1 MNLSPR
7 AEQPLEIQHARRSHY
22 AQFLDRYPLATLDC
36 MVAQYAASL

>member
-7 AEQPLEIQHARRSHY
+7 AEQPLEIQHAQRSHN
-22 AQFLDRYPLATLDC
+22 AKFLDRYQLTTLGC

>member
-7 AEQPLEIQHARRSHY
+7 VEQPLEIQHARRSRY
-22 AQFLDRYPLATLDC
+22 AQFLDRYQLTTLDC